1 MGRIRS
7 VLATFAFASTAA
19 SAQMPPS
26 LERPHVDV
34 AALLN
39 LDATRAQRVEAILES
54 ARAKMRSA
62 RQQIG
67 RPSDDTTRA
76 TMRAAME
83 AIRQDTDKQLA
94 TVLSADD
101 IGKLNAA
108 LHHPPP
114 R

>member
-1 MGRIRS
+1 MGDRGGVDGAAFEQLGEALRQH
-7 VLATFAFASTAA
+7 LAE
-19 SAQMPPS
+19 PGHYR
-26 LERPHVDV
+26 RPDE
-34 AALLN
+34 
-39 LDATRAQRVEAILES
+39 RVEAILES